1 MVKENSTKKRK
12 KYIYMCV
19 CVCVCVYREREREK
33 ERERERRKLLE
44 SLIAS
49 SNLDLISETYC
60 HEYKSH
66 TIYMP
71 PQNPL

>member
-12 KYIYMCV
+12 KENIYIYMCV
-19 CVCVCVYREREREK
+19 CVCVYIER

-49 SNLDLISETYC
+49 SNIDLISETYS